1 MSPIVE
7 VRGCPVADGGGGC
20 CHNCAGGW
28 PGTKIT
34 TEAMTRAVNNGGID
48 PSKLGCGPLEESARQ
63 GLQMVREQKDNAGE
77 PPGAEPLA
85 ELPQAG

>member
-1 MSPIVE
+1 
-7 VRGCPVADGGGGC
+7 
-20 CHNCAGGW
+20 
-28 PGTKIT
+28 
-34 TEAMTRAVNNGGID
+34 MTRAVNNGGID